1 MIVFQRG
8 FRLQT
13 PSEYGKIIDVNIA
26 YPRRNFSVVSDIETD
41 TKYFMSQ
48 MTLIQHRTWP
58 HDNYV
63 FGYRFDWRKLES
75 KVNRHRLAML
85 LFHPSFQKVSFVRTG
100 TRYVVRV
107 VCVLVNGFRPLN
119 KRPSDDEHIFTPDF
133 VFLHI

>member
-1 MIVFQRG
+1 MPTQ
-8 FRLQT
+8 QT

-48 MTLIQHRTWP
+48 MTLVQHRPWP
-58 HDNYV
+58 HDNHV

-85 LFHPSFQKVSFVRTG
+85 LFHPSFQKVS
-100 TRYVVRV
+100 VRV
-107 VCVLVNGFRPLN
+107 MSTGRHVYRATTEQTVASAF
-119 KRPSDDEHIFTPDF
+119 S
-133 VFLHI
+133 